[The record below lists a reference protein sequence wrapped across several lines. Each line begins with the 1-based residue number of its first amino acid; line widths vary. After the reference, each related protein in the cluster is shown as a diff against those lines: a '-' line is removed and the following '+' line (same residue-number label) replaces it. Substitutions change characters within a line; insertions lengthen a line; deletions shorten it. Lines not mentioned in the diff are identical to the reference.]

1 MSEKE
6 NKTLPVALLVT
17 GIVCIMVL
25 SCCFV
30 WLVVRCERWRR
41 RRKYRP
47 KHTNRYKV
55 NASHIA
61 NGQELKNMEPRH
73 LNPSANMIHYA
84 SKNSV
89 TSQSIPSLLSA
100 GSMDDSIA
108 SEPLYARDYGED
120 EPDSDYLPTR
130 DLSIARILGSFPELK
145 FYPPSASSSAENV
158 LDAKND
164 KPPIPIA
171 RPRVS
176 ATSTVPRSKD
186 FSINSSL
193 YTDCNSKA
201 SLDSIRGSTK
211 SGSSAEDLKVE
222 MPGGRIKIHDISG
235 NFEFTKVRSKKD
247 KSSSLLDT
255 SENNSQIKVPRIVLE
270 TEV

>member
-17 GIVCIMVL
+17 GIVCIMIL

-47 KHTNRYKV
+47 KHTNRYKI

-61 NGQELKNMEPRH
+61 NGQELKDLEPRH
-73 LNPSANMIHYA
+73 LNPSVNLIHYA

-100 GSMDDSIA
+100 DSMDDSIA
-108 SEPLYARDYGED
+108 SEPLYARNYGED
-120 EPDSDYLPTR
+120 EPDSDYLPAR

-164 KPPIPIA
+164 KPPIPIP
-171 RPRVS
+171 RPRAS
-176 ATSTVPRSKD
+176 ATETVPKSKD

-201 SLDSIRGSTK
+201 SIDSFKGSAK
-211 SGSSAEDLKVE
+211 SGSSAESLGVQ
-222 MPGGRIKIHDISG
+222 MPGGKLKIHDISG
-235 NFEFTKVRSKKD
+235 NFEFTKVKSRKD
-247 KSSSLLDT
+247 KSSSLLND
-255 SENNSQIKVPRIVLE
+255 SETNPQMKVPRIVLE